1 MLIDGP
7 HYQVH
12 NSEVQPASVG
22 PGEGWRDVDIRFL
35 VGSQTTRTH
44 DLTMWR
50 ALFAPGA
57 AHARHTHDAAE
68 VFYVIR
74 GRGAAGTDD
83 TEHEVGAGSAL
94 YVPAGAVHWFR
105 NPDPVEEV
113 EIIGCYVPGGSLEEA
128 GYHYVGEITEA
139 HRQVEVAG
147 AAVAPGSAG
156 GGGGDPS

>member
-1 MLIDGP
+1 MLTEGP

-12 NSEVQPASVG
+12 HTEVQPAAVG
-22 PGEGWRDVDIRFL
+22 SDDGWRAIDIRFL
-35 VGSQTTRTH
+35 IGTATTGTH

-74 GRGAAGTDD
+74 GRGAAGTGD
-83 TEHEVGAGSAL
+83 TEYEVSAGSAL

-105 NPDPVEEV
+105 NPDPAEEV
-113 EIIGCYVPGGSLEEA
+113 EIIGCYVPGGSLKAA
-128 GYHYVGEITEA
+128 GYHYVGEIPRAQQGGA
-139 HRQVEVAG
+139 H
-147 AAVAPGSAG
+147 
-156 GGGGDPS
+156 PS